1 MRMLVQCLLGV
12 ALLGS
17 LATCSS
23 ARHIPQPVV
32 ERNGSAI
39 AFDDAGASEDFRA
52 CRTEVREAS
61 PVSIQPRWLP
71 PLGTTAN
78 GVVLGTAESPHPA
91 WPSRDA
97 YRQAIERC
105 LTARGY
111 AVHGWQ

>member
-39 AFDDAGASEDFRA
+39 AFDDAAAFEDFRA
-52 CRTEVREAS
+52 CRTEVRETA

-78 GVVLGTAESPHPA
+78 GVVLGTVDMPHPV
-91 WPSRDA
+91 WPSRGA
-97 YRQAIERC
+97 YRQAMERC

-111 AVHGWQ
+111 AVRGWQ